1 MRSLW
6 FAAAAPPDW
15 MQIVPPLGFTCITSF
30 ARLTPM
36 S

>member
-15 MQIVPPLGFTCITSF
+15 MQIVPPCGFRPWASF
-30 ARLTPM
+30 ARLTPI